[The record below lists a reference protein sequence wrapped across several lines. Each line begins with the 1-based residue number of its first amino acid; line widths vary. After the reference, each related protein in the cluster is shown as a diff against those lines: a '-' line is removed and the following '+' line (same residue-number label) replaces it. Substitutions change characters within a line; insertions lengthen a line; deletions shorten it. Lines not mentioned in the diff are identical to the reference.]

1 MYFLELH
8 PRLYHM
14 TSDGAWPPIQR
25 HGLLSTA
32 AILDRAGNERL
43 GLEQQRRLDN
53 VSVSVDGDAFVGVH
67 SSRIFRFESCPISPP
82 RQLEIYPIS
91 SLPPHRVCNRIAC
104 QPCYLAA

>member
-67 SSRIFRFESCPISPP
+67 SSRIFRFESCPIRPTQATRDLSDLESPSPP
-82 RQLEIYPIS
+82 GM
-91 SLPPHRVCNRIAC
+91 
-104 QPCYLAA
+104 QPNSMS